1 MLMEV
6 FDEEPGTLWHKY
18 GIIGNVMVCVKF
30 SGRVEGVLTAGHAA
44 IHFLQYFPCANIHEL
59 LSLDILHQVIK
70 GAFKD
75 NLVDWVVDYLHL
87 VHSKTAVKE
96 ILADINHR

>member
-1 MLMEV
+1 MLWYVSNFQGGWKV
-6 FDEEPGTLWHKY
+6 FW
-18 GIIGNVMVCVKF
+18 
-30 SGRVEGVLTAGHAA
+30 
-44 IHFLQYFPCANIHEL
+44 LQDMQPFTSYFPHTDIHKL